1 MKKYDSGKCF
11 VLLDTLC
18 VPYRIF
24 LRWESFNLKAHHHQ
38 LYIFANL
45 DTENSF
51 ILRGAHRPFNV
62 NLLGRFT
69 CSYKT
74 ARVIKKNRESV
85 NSYKTMTFETPTL
98 FSLFLCIIYAP
109 WSDVINDLIKKVFNL
124 IGYRNRPFNLFKM
137 RPPTYKCNDIPYHS
151 LFG

>member
-1 MKKYDSGKCF
+1 MKKKIVKSVLCF
-11 VLLDTLC
+11 LDTLC

-62 NLLGRFT
+62 NLLSRFT

-74 ARVIKKNRESV
+74 ARIIKKRIES
-85 NSYKTMTFETPTL
+85 
-98 FSLFLCIIYAP
+98 
-109 WSDVINDLIKKVFNL
+109 
-124 IGYRNRPFNLFKM
+124 R
-137 RPPTYKCNDIPYHS
+137 
-151 LFG
+151 